1 MGVTRLKTFMICT
14 VFVGTLSMLFMLHYS
29 GAATRSHTELY
40 QNKSYYV
47 GSSTIKRGWMNVN
60 NTSQRDKLNSSL
72 DPHMYTP
79 DSSPSKSSFAPETNR
94 NWTTDRDK
102 PIKESTQQVITKRNV
117 QKETKPS
124 STTSS
129 ESHQAKELCPSGS
142 KQGLYIHTCMLYL
155 IKQGK
160 RWQHKLM

>member
-1 MGVTRLKTFMICT
+1 MMCT

-29 GAATRSHTELY
+29 GAATRRDTELY

-47 GSSTIKRGWMNVN
+47 GSRTIERGWMNVN
-60 NTSQRDKLNSSL
+60 NTSQRDEL
-72 DPHMYTP
+72 MYTP
-79 DSSPSKSSFAPETNR
+79 DNWPSKSSFAPETNR

-102 PIKESTQQVITKRNV
+102 LIEESTQEVITKRNV
-117 QKETKPS
+117 QEETKQS

-129 ESHQAKELCPSGS
+129 KSHKAKELCPSGS

-155 IKQGK
+155 IKQVK
-160 RWQHKLM
+160 RWQHKLMWTC